1 VILYCDASALVK
13 RYVVEPGGEELAQ
26 WVATADEIASCEIG
40 YVEIYRAIWIAKLTD
55 RPLAL
60 DTFEHDWAEMTIVEV
75 DDRLVRLAGVL
86 AVERRLRSLDAL
98 HLAAALTIR
107 GVDVR
112 FVAWDHHLRRA
123 AWEAGLRLLPE

>member
-13 RYVVEPGGEELAQ
+13 RYVIEPGGEDLAR
-26 WVATADEIASCEIG
+26 WVAAADEVASLRDR
-40 YVEIYRAIWIAKLTD
+40 YVEIYRAIWIAKLAD

-60 DTFEHDWAEMTIVEV
+60 DTFERDWADMTVVEV
-75 DDRLVRLAGVL
+75 DDSLVRLAGVL

-98 HLAAALTIR
+98 HLAAALTIS

-123 AWEAGLRLLPE
+123 ASEAGLRLLPE